1 MNQEPE
7 GEPLP
12 PSIGGLVDF
21 ALAAYAGRFPLY
33 LGLALAVLLI
43 GTAVEFAIPAAKLD
57 TPNGELKLF
66 AIQFAAL
73 CADAYVI
80 AAVAL
85 GVGMRVAGEQPPSG
99 KIASTALTRWLSV
112 LATLMIVQLVVL
124 YTAPLSGLG
133 PLPKPPALAFFTA
146 PLVWLIWGIL
156 SLALPIAALA
166 DERPAF
172 AIFAGLT
179 RAISFSMHAQNLP
192 RLAIVAFVSI
202 VPNLLQVIV
211 EDVLVKQHVPR
222 PFYWADIPLDALTVG
237 PIAALQTAFA
247 IDFARRAAD
256 QRSA

>member
-1 MNQEPE
+1 VNAEPE
-7 GEPLP
+7 GERLP

-21 ALAAYAGRFPLY
+21 AYASYAARAGLY
-33 LGLALAVLLI
+33 LGLALAVFLV

-57 TPNGELKLF
+57 TPNGALKLF

-85 GVGMRVAGEQPPSG
+85 GVGARVAGEPPSSRQIAG
-99 KIASTALTRWLSV
+99 KALTRWLSV
-112 LATLMIVQLVVL
+112 LATLMIVQLVVV
-124 YTAPLSGLG
+124 YTAPVSGLG
-133 PLPKPPALAFFTA
+133 PLPQPAGLAFFTA

-156 SLALPIAALA
+156 SLAPPIAALA

-179 RAISFSMHAQNLP
+179 RALSYSMRAQNLP
-192 RLAIVAFVSI
+192 RLIFVAFVSI

-211 EDVLVKQHVPR
+211 EDVLVKHNVPR
-222 PFYWADIPLDALTVG
+222 PFYWADIPIDALTVG
-237 PIAALQTAFA
+237 PVAALQTVFV